1 MTDQVQIPLDGMIP
15 SVEDILHDQGM
26 PRNAV
31 ISDKIKFLV
40 DKSLGL
46 FSSDA
51 RPLCITREVSRND
64 FDEIFR
70 GEGHNEK
77 EAPLKTIYPQADRLV
92 LFVLTMGQ
100 RVSRRITGFFGKN
113 DFALGSMLDTVAS
126 LAVENSIGYL
136 ENLLAGELA
145 GKGRAADGSVVLN
158 YSPGYCGWHISAQKK
173 VFLYLHPERIGISL
187 NDSSLMTPL
196 KSATGVLVHGTKAIH
211 SFDNGFSFCRTCK
224 EQTCLER
231 RDRLSYVG

>member
-1 MTDQVQIPLDGMIP
+1 VTDQVQIPLDGMIP

-92 LFVLTMGQ
+92 LFV
-100 RVSRRITGFFGKN
+100 KN